1 MRVLYFHQ
9 YFCTPAGNSG
19 IRSYGMAKQLLAN
32 GHHVT
37 MVFAE
42 SPRLKSPLADVPYV
56 NGVRRGQFEGIDLI
70 EFNIQ
75 YSNKFSLLKRAMIF
89 LQFSFKSIRLVF
101 TEQYDLVYATTTPLT
116 AGIPGIIMKFFGK
129 KKPFVFEVRDLWP
142 ELPKAMGVIK
152 NKAVLWALGVLEY
165 YSYNKADACV
175 ALSPG
180 IAEGIKKRLKKDKPV
195 YLIPNGCDLQIF
207 KPGKQPRTIIPGI
220 SEDDFVAVFTG
231 AHGFAN
237 GLDNALN
244 AAEYLQT
251 KTTHRHIKFVFIGDG
266 VLKAKLKE
274 TAAKKGLSN
283 CVFINPVPKLEL
295 AKYLEAADCGLML
308 LANIPA
314 FYYGTSP
321 NKFFDYI
328 AMGMPI
334 LNNYPGWLA
343 EMINTHEL
351 GIAVPPDNPEAFAN
365 ALITMSKDPQRV
377 QQMGKNARAF
387 AEKHFDREKLANELT
402 AALEKT
408 FTNFN
413 KGKK

>member
-32 GHHVT
+32 GHNVT

-56 NGVRRGQFEGIDLI
+56 KGVRRGQFEGIDLI

-75 YSNKFSLLKRAMIF
+75 YSNKFGLIKRAWIF
-89 LQFSFKSIRLVF
+89 LLFSFKSIRLVF

-116 AGIPGIIMKFFGK
+116 AGIPGIVMKFFGK

-152 NKAVLWALGVLEY
+152 NKMVLWALGVLEY

-195 YLIPNGCDLQIF
+195 YLVPNGCDLQIF
-207 KPGKQPRTIIPGI
+207 KPGKQSKTIIPGVK
-220 SEDDFVAVFTG
+220 ENDFVAVFTG

-237 GLDNALN
+237 GLDAAIN
-244 AAEYLQT
+244 AAGYLQT
-251 KTTHRHIKFVFIGDG
+251 KTAYLNIKFVFIGDG
-266 VLKAKLKE
+266 VQKEKLVK
-274 TAAKKGLSN
+274 TADEKGLSN
-283 CVFINPVPKLEL
+283 CIFINPVPKLEL

-343 EMINTHEL
+343 EMINKNEL

-365 ALITMSKDPQRV
+365 ALIEMSNNPQRV
-377 QQMGKNARAF
+377 EQMGKNGRAF
-387 AEKHFDREKLANELT
+387 AEKNFDREKLANELS

-408 FTNFN
+408 LEDYT
-413 KGKK
+413 KGKR

>member
-19 IRSYGMAKQLLAN
+19 IRSYGMAKQLVEN
-32 GHHVT
+32 GHRVT

-42 SPRLKSPLADVPYV
+42 SPRLKSPLDIVPYV
-56 NGVRRGQFEGIDLI
+56 KGMRRGQFEGIDLI
-70 EFNIQ
+70 EFNIK
-75 YSNKFSLLKRAMIF
+75 YNNKLSLFKRALVFIR
-89 LQFSFKSIRLVF
+89 FSISSIRLVF
-101 TEQYDLVYATTTPLT
+101 TEEFDIVYATTTPLT

-152 NKAVLWALGVLEY
+152 NKVVLWAMGVLEY

-180 IAEGIKKRLKKDKPV
+180 IAKGIKERLKKDKPI

-207 KPGKQPRTIIPGI
+207 KPGKQPKTIIPGV
-220 SEDDFVAVFTG
+220 EEGDFVAVFTG
-231 AHGFAN
+231 AHGMAN
-237 GLDNALN
+237 GLNAALN

-251 KTTHRHIKFVFIGDG
+251 KTDYQNIKLVFIGDG
-266 VLKAKLKE
+266 ALKPKLVQMAE
-274 TAAKKGLSN
+274 TKGLKN
-283 CVFINPVPKLEL
+283 CLFLSPVPKLAL
-295 AKYLEAADCGLML
+295 ANYLQAADVGLML

-343 EMINTHEL
+343 EIINENEL
-351 GIAVPPDNPEAFAN
+351 GIAVAPDDAAAFAN
-365 ALITMSKDPQRV
+365 ALITLNNDPERV
-377 QQMGKNARAF
+377 NQMGINARAF
-387 AEKHFDREKLANELT
+387 AEKNFDRTRLANELT
-402 AALEKT
+402 DALVTTLETYKAA
-408 FTNFN
+408 N
-413 KGKK
+413 K

>member
-19 IRSYGMAKQLLAN
+19 IRSYGMAKQLISN
-32 GHHVT
+32 GHNVT

-75 YSNKFSLLKRAMIF
+75 YSNKFGLVKRAWIF
-89 LQFSFKSIRLVF
+89 LKFSFKSVRLVF

-152 NKAVLWALGVLEY
+152 NKLVLWALGVLEY

-207 KPGKQPRTIIPGI
+207 KPGKQPKTVIPGVK
-220 SEDDFVAVFTG
+220 ENDFVAVFTG

-237 GLDNALN
+237 GLDAALN
-244 AAEYLQT
+244 AAEYLKT
-251 KTTHRHIKFVFIGDG
+251 KTAHSNIKFVFIGDG
-266 VLKAKLKE
+266 VQKQRLII
-274 TAAKKGLSN
+274 AAENKGLTN
-283 CVFINPVPKLEL
+283 CIFINPVPKLEL

-343 EMINTHEL
+343 EMINKNEL

-365 ALITMSKDPQRV
+365 ALIEMSNNPQRV
-377 QQMGKNARAF
+377 EQMGKNGRAF
-387 AEKHFDREKLANELT
+387 AEKNFDREKLANELT

-408 FTNFN
+408 FETYTSR
-413 KGKK
+413 KK